1 MCTIMS
7 SGLSLYVSAIIPD
20 SLYQCLSLSL
30 GLTASYQSSTSY
42 CSLFAE
48 HVSQGQNTTDIDWTT
63 IILDTCAGRDSRIY
77 PCLIDATQADRK
89 LCDLF
94 SEMQPI
100 KLVPPHLI
108 TEPAGYTGG
117 LTKSFMYWPMSINGE
132 GGVLRASDDMTI
144 INPLLFGY
152 EWAMIDGKYSHLYI
166 DQRSET
172 ALFYFI
178 SRSSIDLKL
187 HQMRLT
193 KGKVSEQDF
202 LFHRLL
208 RKSCQRCYFAIDSAH
223 AIYISMDNSDTIDR
237 HEINGEKITSIFVH
251 SPAGMIV
258 RNHDLWL
265 VNNSHLIIL
274 SPRSLFDHSLTY
286 LISNQIDLSLLPG
299 ILHRDPTVPSASYS
313 STFLPFHL
321 DVDNYGRMY
330 VTGALFNLWSGLDR
344 QSPADDSQLYILID
358 VEEGIP
364 SVSCAGSW
372 GMFGVHVYHSKLKI
386 RMLTS
391 MNDFSFHFY
400 SNS

>member
-1 MCTIMS
+1 M
-7 SGLSLYVSAIIPD
+7 
-20 SLYQCLSLSL
+20 
-30 GLTASYQSSTSY
+30 STSY

-48 HVSQGQNTTDIDWTT
+48 HVSQGRNSTNIDWTT
-63 IILDTCAGRDSRIY
+63 IILDTCAGRDPRIY

-94 SEMQPI
+94 SEIQPI
-100 KLVPPHLI
+100 KLIPPHLI
-108 TEPAGYTGG
+108 TEPDGYTGG
-117 LTKSFMYWPMSINGE
+117 LTKSLIYWPMSINGE

-152 EWAMIDGKYSHLYI
+152 EWTMIDGKYSHLYI

-178 SRSSIDLKL
+178 SRSSIDLKI

-193 KGKVSEQDF
+193 KGKVTEQDF

-208 RKSCQRCYFAIDSAH
+208 RKSCQRCYFAIDSTH
-223 AIYISMDNSDTIDR
+223 AIYISMDNTDTIER
-237 HEINGEKITSIFVH
+237 HEINGETITSIFVQ

-274 SPRSLFDHSLTY
+274 SPRLLFDQSLTY
-286 LISNQIDLSLLPG
+286 LIGHQIDLSILPNV
-299 ILHRDPTVPSASYS
+299 LHRNPMLLSASS

-330 VTGALFNLWSGLDR
+330 VTGALFNLWSDPP
-344 QSPADDSQLYILID
+344 STADDPQLYILTDI
-358 VEEGIP
+358 EGRIP
-364 SVSCAGSW
+364 TVSCAGSW
-372 GMFGVHVYHSKLKI
+372 GMYGVHVYHSKLKL

-391 MNDFSFHFY
+391 MDDFSFHFY